1 MKAAT
6 GLILACALFG
16 SAAGAAQATN
26 LIVDGG
32 FESPVVP
39 SASYTLFD
47 LGQTFSNR
55 VVVGKQG
62 NVAIVS
68 GSFTQNGFI
77 FLAHSGQQWLDLT
90 GTSNTPTGVEQKVVT
105 NPGHVYELNFWVG
118 NVYDPGGIFGTSS
131 RVHVY
136 VDGLLLATALN
147 TEGKGTD
154 TQIWRGFAV
163 KFTAKRS
170 ETTIT
175 FINGDPSDDTSNG
188 LDGVSLELVR

>member
-1 MKAAT
+1 MKVAT
-6 GLILACALFG
+6 WLILACALFG
-16 SAAGAAQATN
+16 GAAGAARASN

-47 LGQTFSNR
+47 LGQEFSKWE
-55 VVVGKQG
+55 VVGKQG

-77 FLAHSGQQWLDLT
+77 FLAHSGKQWLDLT
-90 GTSNTPTGVEQKVVT
+90 GTSNTPTGVEQKVLT
-105 NPGHVYELNFWVG
+105 SPGRVYQLKFWVG

-136 VDGLLLATALN
+136 VDGLLLTTALN
-147 TEGKGTD
+147 TAGKGTD
-154 TQIWRGFAV
+154 TQVWRGFAV
-163 KFTAKRS
+163 KFTAKTS

-175 FINGDPSDDTSNG
+175 FINGDPADDTSNG
-188 LDGVSLELVR
+188 LDDVSLELVR